1 MRRFLTVFFSLSL
14 AALTASAQVGDLRNT
29 FSIGFNGGVG
39 TSNVSF
45 IPSIKQQLSLGP
57 TFGVSFRHISEKFF
71 FLICGTQLECNFAS
85 RGWTELIEDG
95 SGNEYSR
102 VANYI
107 EMPFMAHLGFGREYR
122 GFQGYINLGPQV
134 SYLISEREI
143 YGGQEPWN
151 TENRPNQVVEQYGKP
166 IENKLDYGITGGVGV
181 EMHTGAGTFGLEGRY
196 YFGLGNIYGITKK
209 DYFGRCANSTISVRA
224 TYSFN
229 LSRKK

>member
-14 AALTASAQVGDLRNT
+14 AVLTASAQVGDRRNT

-166 IENKLDYGITGGVGV
+166 IENKLDYGIAGGVGV

-229 LSRKK
+229 LSWKK